1 MGVSKNDVG
10 RPSNKTIIIRR
21 ILKVVLLLIIIALA
35 FLIGYNLKDKNSNN
49 PIKSSGKKIQSDDS
63 IKTSK
68 EELQLDD
75 SIVKKLYSEIENVSF
90 YEKIDGNIEDL
101 CAFYC
106 EDMTYNDMDDNFKMS
121 LVLNQFDLEKTN
133 KIKYEEIKEKYY
145 DIFGNYDIAS
155 EFYNYNINKLGNV
168 KLNKGYYQLL
178 GEDVTV
184 DPILGTGYTLVSAQ
198 KDSSKIELFIAQWY
212 NNADELI
219 ETDEPIY
226 EYYDTNACGD
236 VKCSAVFKSS
246 DVNDSKNVIKNNK
259 LTHAYLFVGPR
270 GTGKTSIAKIFAKTI
285 NCLHP
290 EDGLSC
296 EKCDICISNN
306 SNENVDVIEM
316 DAASNNGVDEI
327 REIRNH
333 ITLLPTVSKYKIY
346 IIDEVHMLTTGAFNA
361 LLKTLEEP
369 PEHIIFILATTEP
382 HKIPLTIMSRC
393 QSFEFKPIPVATIKE
408 RLKYICAQEN
418 INIDDKSLNLIAEE
432 SNGGLRDA
440 VSMLDQLNAYADGN
454 IKYEDVLILNGRI
467 NDDEIEKF
475 MTEMVNDDLNS
486 VFTKIESWQEEG
498 KNFIYICEDF
508 IRFLRNELIK
518 FKLENNSNIVNLIG
532 ENKTIEVIM
541 ILNKISND
549 MKISKDKKVLF
560 DVTIINITNILKSK
574 QMFEN
579 NTYTSKNINIEN
591 KTPEK
596 VEIKEEKPQTVEVPI
611 KETKDYTLYDEL
623 MSIRLNNTLGIA
635 DKKSKIEYENAVEN
649 LKNDIS
655 DLNKL
660 KIINLLDDTK
670 ITAGSKDGIILTTDS
685 DNILHDLYDNME
697 LLEESL
703 ESLLGKKVKVCILL
717 DELWNK
723 KRIIYVEK
731 IKNKEKIDIID
742 EEDILNKIK
751 SLNTG
756 EKSEF
761 DDLLEIGG
769 E

>member
-1 MGVSKNDVG
+1 MKYQALYRKYRPKTFDDVYG
-10 RPSNKTIIIRR
+10 QQI
-21 ILKVVLLLIIIALA
+21 VV
-35 FLIGYNLKDKNSNN
+35 
-49 PIKSSGKKIQSDDS
+49 Q
-63 IKTSK
+63 
-68 EELQLDD
+68 
-75 SIVKKLYSEIENVSF
+75 
-90 YEKIDGNIEDL
+90 
-101 CAFYC
+101 
-106 EDMTYNDMDDNFKMS
+106 
-121 LVLNQFDLEKTN
+121 
-133 KIKYEEIKEKYY
+133 
-145 DIFGNYDIAS
+145 
-155 EFYNYNINKLGNV
+155 
-168 KLNKGYYQLL
+168 
-178 GEDVTV
+178 
-184 DPILGTGYTLVSAQ
+184 TL
-198 KDSSKIELFIAQWY
+198 
-212 NNADELI
+212 
-219 ETDEPIY
+219 
-226 EYYDTNACGD
+226 
-236 VKCSAVFKSS
+236 
-246 DVNDSKNVIKNNK
+246 KNVIKNNK

-306 SNENVDVIEM
+306 SNENVDIIEM

-393 QSFEFKPIPVATIKE
+393 QSFEFKPIPVAIIKE

-454 IKYEDVLILNGRI
+454 IKYEDVLLLNGRI

-560 DVTIINITNILKSK
+560 DVTIINITNILKNK

-579 NTYTSKNINIEN
+579 NTYTSKNIKIEN

-596 VEIKEEKPQTVEVPI
+596 VEIKEEKPQTMEVPI
-611 KETKDYTLYDEL
+611 KETKNYTLYDEL
-623 MSIRLNNTLGIA
+623 MNIRLNNTLGIA
-635 DKKSKIEYENAVEN
+635 DKKSKIEYENTVEN

-751 SLNTG
+751 LLNTG

>member
-1 MGVSKNDVG
+1 MKYQALYRKYRPKTFDDVYG
-10 RPSNKTIIIRR
+10 QQI
-21 ILKVVLLLIIIALA
+21 VV
-35 FLIGYNLKDKNSNN
+35 
-49 PIKSSGKKIQSDDS
+49 Q
-63 IKTSK
+63 
-68 EELQLDD
+68 
-75 SIVKKLYSEIENVSF
+75 
-90 YEKIDGNIEDL
+90 
-101 CAFYC
+101 
-106 EDMTYNDMDDNFKMS
+106 
-121 LVLNQFDLEKTN
+121 
-133 KIKYEEIKEKYY
+133 
-145 DIFGNYDIAS
+145 
-155 EFYNYNINKLGNV
+155 
-168 KLNKGYYQLL
+168 
-178 GEDVTV
+178 
-184 DPILGTGYTLVSAQ
+184 TL
-198 KDSSKIELFIAQWY
+198 
-212 NNADELI
+212 
-219 ETDEPIY
+219 
-226 EYYDTNACGD
+226 
-236 VKCSAVFKSS
+236 
-246 DVNDSKNVIKNNK
+246 KNVIKNNK

-306 SNENVDVIEM
+306 SNENVDIIEM

-454 IKYEDVLILNGRI
+454 IKYEDVLLLNGRI
-467 NDDEIEKF
+467 NDNEIEKF
-475 MTEMVNDDLNS
+475 MTEMVNNDLNS

-579 NTYTSKNINIEN
+579 NTYTSKNIKIEN

-596 VEIKEEKPQTVEVPI
+596 VEIKEEKSQTVEVPI
-611 KETKDYTLYDEL
+611 KETKNYTLYDEL
-623 MSIRLNNTLGIA
+623 MNIRLNNTLGIA

>member
-1 MGVSKNDVG
+1 MKYQALYRKYRPKTFDDVYG
-10 RPSNKTIIIRR
+10 QQI
-21 ILKVVLLLIIIALA
+21 VV
-35 FLIGYNLKDKNSNN
+35 
-49 PIKSSGKKIQSDDS
+49 Q
-63 IKTSK
+63 
-68 EELQLDD
+68 
-75 SIVKKLYSEIENVSF
+75 
-90 YEKIDGNIEDL
+90 
-101 CAFYC
+101 
-106 EDMTYNDMDDNFKMS
+106 
-121 LVLNQFDLEKTN
+121 
-133 KIKYEEIKEKYY
+133 
-145 DIFGNYDIAS
+145 
-155 EFYNYNINKLGNV
+155 
-168 KLNKGYYQLL
+168 
-178 GEDVTV
+178 
-184 DPILGTGYTLVSAQ
+184 TL
-198 KDSSKIELFIAQWY
+198 
-212 NNADELI
+212 
-219 ETDEPIY
+219 
-226 EYYDTNACGD
+226 
-236 VKCSAVFKSS
+236 
-246 DVNDSKNVIKNNK
+246 KNVIKNNK

-306 SNENVDVIEM
+306 SNENVDIIEM

-408 RLKYICAQEN
+408 RLKYICSQEN

-454 IKYEDVLILNGRI
+454 IKYEDVLLLNGRI

-579 NTYTSKNINIEN
+579 ITHESKNIKIEN

-596 VEIKEEKPQTVEVPI
+596 IEIKEEKPQTVEVPI

>member
-1 MGVSKNDVG
+1 MKYQALYRKYRPKTFDDVYG
-10 RPSNKTIIIRR
+10 QQI
-21 ILKVVLLLIIIALA
+21 VV
-35 FLIGYNLKDKNSNN
+35 
-49 PIKSSGKKIQSDDS
+49 Q
-63 IKTSK
+63 
-68 EELQLDD
+68 
-75 SIVKKLYSEIENVSF
+75 
-90 YEKIDGNIEDL
+90 
-101 CAFYC
+101 
-106 EDMTYNDMDDNFKMS
+106 
-121 LVLNQFDLEKTN
+121 
-133 KIKYEEIKEKYY
+133 
-145 DIFGNYDIAS
+145 
-155 EFYNYNINKLGNV
+155 
-168 KLNKGYYQLL
+168 
-178 GEDVTV
+178 
-184 DPILGTGYTLVSAQ
+184 TL
-198 KDSSKIELFIAQWY
+198 
-212 NNADELI
+212 
-219 ETDEPIY
+219 
-226 EYYDTNACGD
+226 
-236 VKCSAVFKSS
+236 
-246 DVNDSKNVIKNNK
+246 KNVIKNNK

-296 EKCDICISNN
+296 EKCDICVSNN
-306 SNENVDVIEM
+306 LNENVDIIEM

-454 IKYEDVLILNGRI
+454 IKYEDVLLLNGRI
-467 NDDEIEKF
+467 NDNEIEKF

-560 DVTIINITNILKSK
+560 DVTIINITNILKNK
-574 QMFEN
+574 QTFEN
-579 NTYTSKNINIEN
+579 DTYTSKNIKIEN
-591 KTPEK
+591 KTPEN
-596 VEIKEEKPQTVEVPI
+596 VEIKEEKPQTMEVPI

>member
-1 MGVSKNDVG
+1 MKYQALYRKYRPKTFDDVYG
-10 RPSNKTIIIRR
+10 QQI
-21 ILKVVLLLIIIALA
+21 VV
-35 FLIGYNLKDKNSNN
+35 
-49 PIKSSGKKIQSDDS
+49 Q
-63 IKTSK
+63 
-68 EELQLDD
+68 
-75 SIVKKLYSEIENVSF
+75 
-90 YEKIDGNIEDL
+90 
-101 CAFYC
+101 
-106 EDMTYNDMDDNFKMS
+106 
-121 LVLNQFDLEKTN
+121 
-133 KIKYEEIKEKYY
+133 
-145 DIFGNYDIAS
+145 
-155 EFYNYNINKLGNV
+155 
-168 KLNKGYYQLL
+168 
-178 GEDVTV
+178 
-184 DPILGTGYTLVSAQ
+184 TL
-198 KDSSKIELFIAQWY
+198 
-212 NNADELI
+212 
-219 ETDEPIY
+219 
-226 EYYDTNACGD
+226 
-236 VKCSAVFKSS
+236 
-246 DVNDSKNVIKNNK
+246 KNVIKNNK

-296 EKCDICISNN
+296 EKCDICVSNN
-306 SNENVDVIEM
+306 LNENVDIIEM

-454 IKYEDVLILNGRI
+454 IKYEDVLLLNGRI
-467 NDDEIEKF
+467 NDNEIEKF

-532 ENKTIEVIM
+532 ENKIIEVIM

-560 DVTIINITNILKSK
+560 DVTIINITNILKNK

-579 NTYTSKNINIEN
+579 DTYTSKDIKIEN

-596 VEIKEEKPQTVEVPI
+596 VEIKEEKPQTMEVPI
-611 KETKDYTLYDEL
+611 KETKNYTLYDEL
-623 MSIRLNNTLGIA
+623 MNIRLNNTLGIA

-703 ESLLGKKVKVCILL
+703 ESLLGKKVKLCIFL

>member
-1 MGVSKNDVG
+1 MKYQALYRKYRPKTFDDVYG
-10 RPSNKTIIIRR
+10 QQI
-21 ILKVVLLLIIIALA
+21 VV
-35 FLIGYNLKDKNSNN
+35 
-49 PIKSSGKKIQSDDS
+49 Q
-63 IKTSK
+63 
-68 EELQLDD
+68 
-75 SIVKKLYSEIENVSF
+75 
-90 YEKIDGNIEDL
+90 
-101 CAFYC
+101 
-106 EDMTYNDMDDNFKMS
+106 
-121 LVLNQFDLEKTN
+121 
-133 KIKYEEIKEKYY
+133 
-145 DIFGNYDIAS
+145 
-155 EFYNYNINKLGNV
+155 
-168 KLNKGYYQLL
+168 
-178 GEDVTV
+178 
-184 DPILGTGYTLVSAQ
+184 TL
-198 KDSSKIELFIAQWY
+198 
-212 NNADELI
+212 
-219 ETDEPIY
+219 
-226 EYYDTNACGD
+226 
-236 VKCSAVFKSS
+236 
-246 DVNDSKNVIKNNK
+246 KNVIKNNK

-306 SNENVDVIEM
+306 SNENVDIIEM

-454 IKYEDVLILNGRI
+454 IKYEDVLLLNGRI

-532 ENKTIEVIM
+532 ENKIIEVIM

-560 DVTIINITNILKSK
+560 DVTIINITNILKNK

-579 NTYTSKNINIEN
+579 NTYTSKDIKIEN

-596 VEIKEEKPQTVEVPI
+596 VEIKEEKPQTMKVPI
-611 KETKDYTLYDEL
+611 KETKNYTLYDEL
-623 MSIRLNNTLGIA
+623 MNIRLNNTLGIA
-635 DKKSKIEYENAVEN
+635 DKKSKIEYENTVEN

-751 SLNTG
+751 LLNTG

>member
-1 MGVSKNDVG
+1 MKYQALYRKYRPKTFDDVYG
-10 RPSNKTIIIRR
+10 QQI
-21 ILKVVLLLIIIALA
+21 VV
-35 FLIGYNLKDKNSNN
+35 
-49 PIKSSGKKIQSDDS
+49 Q
-63 IKTSK
+63 
-68 EELQLDD
+68 
-75 SIVKKLYSEIENVSF
+75 
-90 YEKIDGNIEDL
+90 
-101 CAFYC
+101 
-106 EDMTYNDMDDNFKMS
+106 
-121 LVLNQFDLEKTN
+121 
-133 KIKYEEIKEKYY
+133 
-145 DIFGNYDIAS
+145 
-155 EFYNYNINKLGNV
+155 
-168 KLNKGYYQLL
+168 
-178 GEDVTV
+178 
-184 DPILGTGYTLVSAQ
+184 TL
-198 KDSSKIELFIAQWY
+198 
-212 NNADELI
+212 
-219 ETDEPIY
+219 
-226 EYYDTNACGD
+226 
-236 VKCSAVFKSS
+236 
-246 DVNDSKNVIKNNK
+246 KNVIKNNK

-296 EKCDICISNN
+296 EKCDICVSNN
-306 SNENVDVIEM
+306 LNENVDIIEM

-454 IKYEDVLILNGRI
+454 IKYEDVLLLNGRI

-475 MTEMVNDDLNS
+475 MTEMVNDNLNS
-486 VFTKIESWQEEG
+486 LFTKIESWQEEG

-518 FKLENNSNIVNLIG
+518 FKLENNSNIVSLIG

-560 DVTIINITNILKSK
+560 DVTIINITNILKNK
-574 QMFEN
+574 QTFEN
-579 NTYTSKNINIEN
+579 ITHESKNIKIEN

-596 VEIKEEKPQTVEVPI
+596 IEIKEEKPQTVEVPI

-742 EEDILNKIK
+742 EEEILNKIK

>member
-1 MGVSKNDVG
+1 MKYQALYRKYRPKTFDDVYG
-10 RPSNKTIIIRR
+10 QQI
-21 ILKVVLLLIIIALA
+21 VV
-35 FLIGYNLKDKNSNN
+35 
-49 PIKSSGKKIQSDDS
+49 Q
-63 IKTSK
+63 
-68 EELQLDD
+68 
-75 SIVKKLYSEIENVSF
+75 
-90 YEKIDGNIEDL
+90 
-101 CAFYC
+101 
-106 EDMTYNDMDDNFKMS
+106 
-121 LVLNQFDLEKTN
+121 
-133 KIKYEEIKEKYY
+133 
-145 DIFGNYDIAS
+145 
-155 EFYNYNINKLGNV
+155 
-168 KLNKGYYQLL
+168 
-178 GEDVTV
+178 
-184 DPILGTGYTLVSAQ
+184 TL
-198 KDSSKIELFIAQWY
+198 
-212 NNADELI
+212 
-219 ETDEPIY
+219 
-226 EYYDTNACGD
+226 
-236 VKCSAVFKSS
+236 
-246 DVNDSKNVIKNNK
+246 KNVIKNNK

-306 SNENVDVIEM
+306 SNENVDIIEM

-454 IKYEDVLILNGRI
+454 IKYEDVLLLNGRI

-532 ENKTIEVIM
+532 ENKTIEAIM

-560 DVTIINITNILKSK
+560 DVTIINITNILKNK

-579 NTYTSKNINIEN
+579 ITHESKNIKIEN

-596 VEIKEEKPQTVEVPI
+596 IEIKEEKPQTVEVPI

-742 EEDILNKIK
+742 EKDILNKIK
-751 SLNTG
+751 SLNTR

>member
-1 MGVSKNDVG
+1 MKYQALYRKYRPKTFDDVYG
-10 RPSNKTIIIRR
+10 QQI
-21 ILKVVLLLIIIALA
+21 VV
-35 FLIGYNLKDKNSNN
+35 
-49 PIKSSGKKIQSDDS
+49 Q
-63 IKTSK
+63 
-68 EELQLDD
+68 
-75 SIVKKLYSEIENVSF
+75 
-90 YEKIDGNIEDL
+90 
-101 CAFYC
+101 
-106 EDMTYNDMDDNFKMS
+106 
-121 LVLNQFDLEKTN
+121 
-133 KIKYEEIKEKYY
+133 
-145 DIFGNYDIAS
+145 
-155 EFYNYNINKLGNV
+155 
-168 KLNKGYYQLL
+168 
-178 GEDVTV
+178 
-184 DPILGTGYTLVSAQ
+184 TL
-198 KDSSKIELFIAQWY
+198 
-212 NNADELI
+212 
-219 ETDEPIY
+219 
-226 EYYDTNACGD
+226 
-236 VKCSAVFKSS
+236 
-246 DVNDSKNVIKNNK
+246 KNVIKNNK

-306 SNENVDVIEM
+306 SNENVDIIEM

-454 IKYEDVLILNGRI
+454 IKYEDVLLLNGRI
-467 NDDEIEKF
+467 NDNEIEKF

-560 DVTIINITNILKSK
+560 DVTIINITNILKNK
-574 QMFEN
+574 QTFEN
-579 NTYTSKNINIEN
+579 NTYTSKNIKIEN

-611 KETKDYTLYDEL
+611 KETKNYTLYDEL
-623 MSIRLNNTLGIA
+623 MNIRLNNTLGIA

-697 LLEESL
+697 LLEKSL

>member
-1 MGVSKNDVG
+1 MKYQALYRKYRPKTFDDVYG
-10 RPSNKTIIIRR
+10 QQI
-21 ILKVVLLLIIIALA
+21 VV
-35 FLIGYNLKDKNSNN
+35 
-49 PIKSSGKKIQSDDS
+49 Q
-63 IKTSK
+63 
-68 EELQLDD
+68 
-75 SIVKKLYSEIENVSF
+75 
-90 YEKIDGNIEDL
+90 
-101 CAFYC
+101 
-106 EDMTYNDMDDNFKMS
+106 
-121 LVLNQFDLEKTN
+121 
-133 KIKYEEIKEKYY
+133 
-145 DIFGNYDIAS
+145 
-155 EFYNYNINKLGNV
+155 
-168 KLNKGYYQLL
+168 
-178 GEDVTV
+178 
-184 DPILGTGYTLVSAQ
+184 TL
-198 KDSSKIELFIAQWY
+198 
-212 NNADELI
+212 
-219 ETDEPIY
+219 
-226 EYYDTNACGD
+226 
-236 VKCSAVFKSS
+236 
-246 DVNDSKNVIKNNK
+246 KNVIKNNK

-306 SNENVDVIEM
+306 SNENVDIIEM

-454 IKYEDVLILNGRI
+454 IKYEDVLLLNGRI
-467 NDDEIEKF
+467 NDNEIEKF

-574 QMFEN
+574 QTFEN
-579 NTYTSKNINIEN
+579 DTYTSKNIKIEN

-596 VEIKEEKPQTVEVPI
+596 VEIKEEKPQTMEVPI

>member
-1 MGVSKNDVG
+1 MKYQALYRKYRPKTFDDVYG
-10 RPSNKTIIIRR
+10 QQI
-21 ILKVVLLLIIIALA
+21 VV
-35 FLIGYNLKDKNSNN
+35 
-49 PIKSSGKKIQSDDS
+49 Q
-63 IKTSK
+63 
-68 EELQLDD
+68 
-75 SIVKKLYSEIENVSF
+75 
-90 YEKIDGNIEDL
+90 
-101 CAFYC
+101 
-106 EDMTYNDMDDNFKMS
+106 
-121 LVLNQFDLEKTN
+121 
-133 KIKYEEIKEKYY
+133 
-145 DIFGNYDIAS
+145 
-155 EFYNYNINKLGNV
+155 
-168 KLNKGYYQLL
+168 
-178 GEDVTV
+178 
-184 DPILGTGYTLVSAQ
+184 TL
-198 KDSSKIELFIAQWY
+198 
-212 NNADELI
+212 
-219 ETDEPIY
+219 
-226 EYYDTNACGD
+226 
-236 VKCSAVFKSS
+236 
-246 DVNDSKNVIKNNK
+246 KNVIKNNK

-306 SNENVDVIEM
+306 SNENVDIIEM

-393 QSFEFKPIPVATIKE
+393 QSFEFKPIPVAIIKE
-408 RLKYICAQEN
+408 RLKYICTQEN

-454 IKYEDVLILNGRI
+454 IKYEDVLLLNGRI

-475 MTEMVNDDLNS
+475 MTEMVNDDLDS

-518 FKLENNSNIVNLIG
+518 FKLKNSSNIVNLIG

-560 DVTIINITNILKSK
+560 DVTIINITNILKNK

-591 KTPEK
+591 KTSEK
-596 VEIKEEKPQTVEVPI
+596 VEIKEEKPQTMEVPI
-611 KETKDYTLYDEL
+611 KETKNYTLYDEL
-623 MSIRLNNTLGIA
+623 MNIRLNNTLGIA

>member
-1 MGVSKNDVG
+1 MKYQALYRKYRPKTFDDVYG
-10 RPSNKTIIIRR
+10 QQI
-21 ILKVVLLLIIIALA
+21 VV
-35 FLIGYNLKDKNSNN
+35 
-49 PIKSSGKKIQSDDS
+49 Q
-63 IKTSK
+63 
-68 EELQLDD
+68 
-75 SIVKKLYSEIENVSF
+75 
-90 YEKIDGNIEDL
+90 
-101 CAFYC
+101 
-106 EDMTYNDMDDNFKMS
+106 
-121 LVLNQFDLEKTN
+121 
-133 KIKYEEIKEKYY
+133 
-145 DIFGNYDIAS
+145 
-155 EFYNYNINKLGNV
+155 
-168 KLNKGYYQLL
+168 
-178 GEDVTV
+178 
-184 DPILGTGYTLVSAQ
+184 TL
-198 KDSSKIELFIAQWY
+198 
-212 NNADELI
+212 
-219 ETDEPIY
+219 
-226 EYYDTNACGD
+226 
-236 VKCSAVFKSS
+236 
-246 DVNDSKNVIKNNK
+246 KNVIKNNK

-306 SNENVDVIEM
+306 SNENVDIIEM

-454 IKYEDVLILNGRI
+454 IKYEDVLLLNGRI

-518 FKLENNSNIVNLIG
+518 FKLENNSNIVSLIG

-560 DVTIINITNILKSK
+560 DVTIINITNILKNK

-579 NTYTSKNINIEN
+579 NIYNSKNMKIEN

-596 VEIKEEKPQTVEVPI
+596 VEIKEEKTQTVEVPI

-623 MSIRLNNTLGIA
+623 MSIRLNNTLSIA
-635 DKKSKIEYENAVEN
+635 DKRSKIEYENAVEN

-670 ITAGSKDGIILTTDS
+670 ITAGSKDGIIFTTDS

-697 LLEESL
+697 LLEESM

>member
-1 MGVSKNDVG
+1 MKYQALYRKYRPKTFDDVYG
-10 RPSNKTIIIRR
+10 QQI
-21 ILKVVLLLIIIALA
+21 VV
-35 FLIGYNLKDKNSNN
+35 
-49 PIKSSGKKIQSDDS
+49 Q
-63 IKTSK
+63 
-68 EELQLDD
+68 
-75 SIVKKLYSEIENVSF
+75 
-90 YEKIDGNIEDL
+90 
-101 CAFYC
+101 
-106 EDMTYNDMDDNFKMS
+106 
-121 LVLNQFDLEKTN
+121 
-133 KIKYEEIKEKYY
+133 
-145 DIFGNYDIAS
+145 
-155 EFYNYNINKLGNV
+155 
-168 KLNKGYYQLL
+168 
-178 GEDVTV
+178 
-184 DPILGTGYTLVSAQ
+184 TL
-198 KDSSKIELFIAQWY
+198 
-212 NNADELI
+212 
-219 ETDEPIY
+219 
-226 EYYDTNACGD
+226 
-236 VKCSAVFKSS
+236 
-246 DVNDSKNVIKNNK
+246 KNVIKNNK

-290 EDGLSC
+290 KDGLSC

-306 SNENVDVIEM
+306 SNENVDIIEM

-408 RLKYICAQEN
+408 RLKYVCVQEN

-454 IKYEDVLILNGRI
+454 IKYADVLLLNGRI

-475 MTEMVNDDLNS
+475 ITEMVNDDLNS

-518 FKLENNSNIVNLIG
+518 FKLENNSNVVNLIG

-549 MKISKDKKVLF
+549 MKISKDKKILF
-560 DVTIINITNILKSK
+560 DVTIINITNILKNK

-579 NTYTSKNINIEN
+579 NNYGPENIKLERKI
-591 KTPEK
+591 PEK
-596 VEIKEEKPQTVEVPI
+596 EEIKEEKIQTVEVPI
-611 KETKDYTLYDEL
+611 KETKDYTLYNEL
-623 MSIRLNNTLGIA
+623 MNIRLNNILGIA
-635 DKKSKIEYENAVEN
+635 DKKSKLEYENAVEN

-670 ITAGSKDGIILTTDS
+670 ITAGSINGIIFTTDS
-685 DNILHDLYDNME
+685 VNILHDLYENIE

-703 ESLLGKKVKVCILL
+703 ENILNKKVRVCILL

-751 SLNTG
+751 ILNSG

>member
-1 MGVSKNDVG
+1 MKYQALYRKYRPKTFDDVYG
-10 RPSNKTIIIRR
+10 QQI
-21 ILKVVLLLIIIALA
+21 VV
-35 FLIGYNLKDKNSNN
+35 
-49 PIKSSGKKIQSDDS
+49 Q
-63 IKTSK
+63 
-68 EELQLDD
+68 
-75 SIVKKLYSEIENVSF
+75 
-90 YEKIDGNIEDL
+90 
-101 CAFYC
+101 
-106 EDMTYNDMDDNFKMS
+106 
-121 LVLNQFDLEKTN
+121 
-133 KIKYEEIKEKYY
+133 
-145 DIFGNYDIAS
+145 
-155 EFYNYNINKLGNV
+155 
-168 KLNKGYYQLL
+168 
-178 GEDVTV
+178 
-184 DPILGTGYTLVSAQ
+184 TL
-198 KDSSKIELFIAQWY
+198 
-212 NNADELI
+212 
-219 ETDEPIY
+219 
-226 EYYDTNACGD
+226 
-236 VKCSAVFKSS
+236 
-246 DVNDSKNVIKNNK
+246 KNVIKNNK

-296 EKCDICISNN
+296 EKCDICVSNN
-306 SNENVDVIEM
+306 SNENVDIIEM

-454 IKYEDVLILNGRI
+454 IKYEDVLLLNGRI
-467 NDDEIEKF
+467 NDNEIEKF

-560 DVTIINITNILKSK
+560 DVTIINITNILKNK
-574 QMFEN
+574 QTFEN
-579 NTYTSKNINIEN
+579 NTYTSKNIKIEN

-611 KETKDYTLYDEL
+611 KETKNYILYDEL
-623 MSIRLNNTLGIA
+623 MNIRLNNTLGIA

>member
-1 MGVSKNDVG
+1 MKYQALYRKYRPKTFDDVYG
-10 RPSNKTIIIRR
+10 QQI
-21 ILKVVLLLIIIALA
+21 VV
-35 FLIGYNLKDKNSNN
+35 
-49 PIKSSGKKIQSDDS
+49 Q
-63 IKTSK
+63 
-68 EELQLDD
+68 
-75 SIVKKLYSEIENVSF
+75 
-90 YEKIDGNIEDL
+90 
-101 CAFYC
+101 
-106 EDMTYNDMDDNFKMS
+106 
-121 LVLNQFDLEKTN
+121 
-133 KIKYEEIKEKYY
+133 
-145 DIFGNYDIAS
+145 
-155 EFYNYNINKLGNV
+155 
-168 KLNKGYYQLL
+168 
-178 GEDVTV
+178 
-184 DPILGTGYTLVSAQ
+184 TL
-198 KDSSKIELFIAQWY
+198 
-212 NNADELI
+212 
-219 ETDEPIY
+219 
-226 EYYDTNACGD
+226 
-236 VKCSAVFKSS
+236 
-246 DVNDSKNVIKNNK
+246 KNVIKNNK

-306 SNENVDVIEM
+306 SNENVDIIEM

-454 IKYEDVLILNGRI
+454 IKYEDVLLLNGRI

-579 NTYTSKNINIEN
+579 DTYTSKDIKIEN

-623 MSIRLNNTLGIA
+623 MSIRLNNTLSIA

>member
-1 MGVSKNDVG
+1 MKYQALYRKYRPKTFDDVYG
-10 RPSNKTIIIRR
+10 QQI
-21 ILKVVLLLIIIALA
+21 VV
-35 FLIGYNLKDKNSNN
+35 
-49 PIKSSGKKIQSDDS
+49 Q
-63 IKTSK
+63 
-68 EELQLDD
+68 
-75 SIVKKLYSEIENVSF
+75 
-90 YEKIDGNIEDL
+90 
-101 CAFYC
+101 
-106 EDMTYNDMDDNFKMS
+106 
-121 LVLNQFDLEKTN
+121 
-133 KIKYEEIKEKYY
+133 
-145 DIFGNYDIAS
+145 
-155 EFYNYNINKLGNV
+155 
-168 KLNKGYYQLL
+168 
-178 GEDVTV
+178 
-184 DPILGTGYTLVSAQ
+184 TL
-198 KDSSKIELFIAQWY
+198 
-212 NNADELI
+212 
-219 ETDEPIY
+219 
-226 EYYDTNACGD
+226 
-236 VKCSAVFKSS
+236 
-246 DVNDSKNVIKNNK
+246 KNVIKNNK

-296 EKCDICISNN
+296 EKCDICVSNN
-306 SNENVDVIEM
+306 SNENVDIIEM

-454 IKYEDVLILNGRI
+454 IKYEDVLLLNGRI
-467 NDDEIEKF
+467 NDNEIEKF

-560 DVTIINITNILKSK
+560 DVTIINITNILKNK

-579 NTYTSKNINIEN
+579 NTYTSKNIKIEN

-596 VEIKEEKPQTVEVPI
+596 VEIKEEKPQTVEIPI
-611 KETKDYTLYDEL
+611 KETKNYTLYDEL
-623 MSIRLNNTLGIA
+623 MNIRLNNTLGIA

>member
-1 MGVSKNDVG
+1 MKYQALYRKYRPKTFDDVYG
-10 RPSNKTIIIRR
+10 QQI
-21 ILKVVLLLIIIALA
+21 VV
-35 FLIGYNLKDKNSNN
+35 
-49 PIKSSGKKIQSDDS
+49 Q
-63 IKTSK
+63 
-68 EELQLDD
+68 
-75 SIVKKLYSEIENVSF
+75 
-90 YEKIDGNIEDL
+90 
-101 CAFYC
+101 
-106 EDMTYNDMDDNFKMS
+106 
-121 LVLNQFDLEKTN
+121 
-133 KIKYEEIKEKYY
+133 
-145 DIFGNYDIAS
+145 
-155 EFYNYNINKLGNV
+155 
-168 KLNKGYYQLL
+168 
-178 GEDVTV
+178 
-184 DPILGTGYTLVSAQ
+184 TL
-198 KDSSKIELFIAQWY
+198 
-212 NNADELI
+212 
-219 ETDEPIY
+219 
-226 EYYDTNACGD
+226 
-236 VKCSAVFKSS
+236 
-246 DVNDSKNVIKNNK
+246 KNVIKNNK

-296 EKCDICISNN
+296 EKCDICVSNN
-306 SNENVDVIEM
+306 SNENVDIIEM

-454 IKYEDVLILNGRI
+454 IKYEDVLLLNGRI
-467 NDDEIEKF
+467 NDNEIEKF
-475 MTEMVNDDLNS
+475 MAEMVNDDLNS

-560 DVTIINITNILKSK
+560 DVTIINITNILKNK

-579 NTYTSKNINIEN
+579 DTYTSKNIKIEN

-596 VEIKEEKPQTVEVPI
+596 VEIKEEKTQTVEVPI
-611 KETKDYTLYDEL
+611 KETKNYTLYDEL
-623 MSIRLNNTLGIA
+623 MNIRLNNTLGIA

>member
-1 MGVSKNDVG
+1 MKYQALYRKYRPKTFDDVYG
-10 RPSNKTIIIRR
+10 QQI
-21 ILKVVLLLIIIALA
+21 VV
-35 FLIGYNLKDKNSNN
+35 
-49 PIKSSGKKIQSDDS
+49 Q
-63 IKTSK
+63 
-68 EELQLDD
+68 
-75 SIVKKLYSEIENVSF
+75 
-90 YEKIDGNIEDL
+90 
-101 CAFYC
+101 
-106 EDMTYNDMDDNFKMS
+106 
-121 LVLNQFDLEKTN
+121 
-133 KIKYEEIKEKYY
+133 
-145 DIFGNYDIAS
+145 
-155 EFYNYNINKLGNV
+155 
-168 KLNKGYYQLL
+168 
-178 GEDVTV
+178 
-184 DPILGTGYTLVSAQ
+184 TL
-198 KDSSKIELFIAQWY
+198 
-212 NNADELI
+212 
-219 ETDEPIY
+219 
-226 EYYDTNACGD
+226 
-236 VKCSAVFKSS
+236 
-246 DVNDSKNVIKNNK
+246 KNVIKNNK

-296 EKCDICISNN
+296 EKCDICVSNN
-306 SNENVDVIEM
+306 SNENVDIIEM

-393 QSFEFKPIPVATIKE
+393 QSFEFKPIPVAIIKE

-454 IKYEDVLILNGRI
+454 IKYEDVLLLNGRI

-532 ENKTIEVIM
+532 ENKIIEVIM

-560 DVTIINITNILKSK
+560 DVTIINITNILKNK

-579 NTYTSKNINIEN
+579 DTYTSKDIKIEN

-596 VEIKEEKPQTVEVPI
+596 VEIKEEKPQTMEVPI
-611 KETKDYTLYDEL
+611 KETKNYTLYDEL
-623 MSIRLNNTLGIA
+623 MNIRLNNTLGIA

>member
-1 MGVSKNDVG
+1 MKYQALYRKYRPKTFDDVYG
-10 RPSNKTIIIRR
+10 QQI
-21 ILKVVLLLIIIALA
+21 VV
-35 FLIGYNLKDKNSNN
+35 
-49 PIKSSGKKIQSDDS
+49 Q
-63 IKTSK
+63 
-68 EELQLDD
+68 
-75 SIVKKLYSEIENVSF
+75 
-90 YEKIDGNIEDL
+90 
-101 CAFYC
+101 
-106 EDMTYNDMDDNFKMS
+106 
-121 LVLNQFDLEKTN
+121 
-133 KIKYEEIKEKYY
+133 
-145 DIFGNYDIAS
+145 
-155 EFYNYNINKLGNV
+155 
-168 KLNKGYYQLL
+168 
-178 GEDVTV
+178 
-184 DPILGTGYTLVSAQ
+184 TL
-198 KDSSKIELFIAQWY
+198 
-212 NNADELI
+212 
-219 ETDEPIY
+219 
-226 EYYDTNACGD
+226 
-236 VKCSAVFKSS
+236 
-246 DVNDSKNVIKNNK
+246 KNVIKNNK

-306 SNENVDVIEM
+306 SNENVDIIEM

-333 ITLLPTVSKYKIY
+333 ITLLPTLSKYKIY

-454 IKYEDVLILNGRI
+454 IKYEDVLLLNGRI

-560 DVTIINITNILKSK
+560 DVTIINITNILKNK

-579 NTYTSKNINIEN
+579 NTYTSKNIKIEN

-596 VEIKEEKPQTVEVPI
+596 VEIKEEKPQTMEVPI
-611 KETKDYTLYDEL
+611 KETKNYTLYDEL
-623 MSIRLNNTLGIA
+623 MNIRLNNTLSIA

>member
-1 MGVSKNDVG
+1 MKYQALYRKYRPKTFDDVYG
-10 RPSNKTIIIRR
+10 QQI
-21 ILKVVLLLIIIALA
+21 VV
-35 FLIGYNLKDKNSNN
+35 
-49 PIKSSGKKIQSDDS
+49 Q
-63 IKTSK
+63 
-68 EELQLDD
+68 
-75 SIVKKLYSEIENVSF
+75 
-90 YEKIDGNIEDL
+90 
-101 CAFYC
+101 
-106 EDMTYNDMDDNFKMS
+106 
-121 LVLNQFDLEKTN
+121 
-133 KIKYEEIKEKYY
+133 
-145 DIFGNYDIAS
+145 
-155 EFYNYNINKLGNV
+155 
-168 KLNKGYYQLL
+168 
-178 GEDVTV
+178 
-184 DPILGTGYTLVSAQ
+184 TL
-198 KDSSKIELFIAQWY
+198 
-212 NNADELI
+212 
-219 ETDEPIY
+219 
-226 EYYDTNACGD
+226 
-236 VKCSAVFKSS
+236 
-246 DVNDSKNVIKNNK
+246 KNVIKNNK

-306 SNENVDVIEM
+306 SNENVDIIEM

-393 QSFEFKPIPVATIKE
+393 QSFEFKPIPVAIIKE

-454 IKYEDVLILNGRI
+454 IKYEDVLLLNGRI

-560 DVTIINITNILKSK
+560 DVSIINITNILKNK

-579 NTYTSKNINIEN
+579 DTYTSKNIKIEN

-596 VEIKEEKPQTVEVPI
+596 VEIKEEKPQTIEVPI
-611 KETKDYTLYDEL
+611 KETKNYTLYDEL
-623 MSIRLNNTLGIA
+623 MNIRLNNTLGIA

>member
-1 MGVSKNDVG
+1 MKYQALYRKYRPKTFDDVYG
-10 RPSNKTIIIRR
+10 QQI
-21 ILKVVLLLIIIALA
+21 VV
-35 FLIGYNLKDKNSNN
+35 
-49 PIKSSGKKIQSDDS
+49 Q
-63 IKTSK
+63 
-68 EELQLDD
+68 
-75 SIVKKLYSEIENVSF
+75 
-90 YEKIDGNIEDL
+90 
-101 CAFYC
+101 
-106 EDMTYNDMDDNFKMS
+106 
-121 LVLNQFDLEKTN
+121 
-133 KIKYEEIKEKYY
+133 
-145 DIFGNYDIAS
+145 
-155 EFYNYNINKLGNV
+155 
-168 KLNKGYYQLL
+168 
-178 GEDVTV
+178 
-184 DPILGTGYTLVSAQ
+184 TL
-198 KDSSKIELFIAQWY
+198 
-212 NNADELI
+212 
-219 ETDEPIY
+219 
-226 EYYDTNACGD
+226 
-236 VKCSAVFKSS
+236 
-246 DVNDSKNVIKNNK
+246 KNVIKNNK

-306 SNENVDVIEM
+306 SNENVDIIEM

-408 RLKYICAQEN
+408 RLKYICSQEN

-454 IKYEDVLILNGRI
+454 IKYEDVLLLNGRI

-475 MTEMVNDDLNS
+475 MTKMVNDDLNS

-518 FKLENNSNIVNLIG
+518 FKLENNSNIVSLIG

-560 DVTIINITNILKSK
+560 DVTIINITNILKNK

-579 NTYTSKNINIEN
+579 ITHESKNIKIEN

-623 MSIRLNNTLGIA
+623 MNIRLNNTLGIA

-670 ITAGSKDGIILTTDS
+670 ITAGSKDGIIFTTDS

-697 LLEESL
+697 LLEESM

>member
-1 MGVSKNDVG
+1 MKYQALYRKYRPKTFDDVYG
-10 RPSNKTIIIRR
+10 QQI
-21 ILKVVLLLIIIALA
+21 VV
-35 FLIGYNLKDKNSNN
+35 
-49 PIKSSGKKIQSDDS
+49 Q
-63 IKTSK
+63 
-68 EELQLDD
+68 
-75 SIVKKLYSEIENVSF
+75 
-90 YEKIDGNIEDL
+90 
-101 CAFYC
+101 
-106 EDMTYNDMDDNFKMS
+106 
-121 LVLNQFDLEKTN
+121 
-133 KIKYEEIKEKYY
+133 
-145 DIFGNYDIAS
+145 
-155 EFYNYNINKLGNV
+155 
-168 KLNKGYYQLL
+168 
-178 GEDVTV
+178 
-184 DPILGTGYTLVSAQ
+184 TL
-198 KDSSKIELFIAQWY
+198 
-212 NNADELI
+212 
-219 ETDEPIY
+219 
-226 EYYDTNACGD
+226 
-236 VKCSAVFKSS
+236 
-246 DVNDSKNVIKNNK
+246 KNVIKNNK

-306 SNENVDVIEM
+306 SNENVDIIEM

-454 IKYEDVLILNGRI
+454 IKYEDVLLLNGRI

-579 NTYTSKNINIEN
+579 NAYDSKNMKIEN
-591 KTPEK
+591 KTSEK

-670 ITAGSKDGIILTTDS
+670 ITAGSKDGIIFTTDS

-697 LLEESL
+697 LLEGSL

>member
-1 MGVSKNDVG
+1 MKYQALYRKYRPKTFDDVYG
-10 RPSNKTIIIRR
+10 QQI
-21 ILKVVLLLIIIALA
+21 VV
-35 FLIGYNLKDKNSNN
+35 
-49 PIKSSGKKIQSDDS
+49 Q
-63 IKTSK
+63 
-68 EELQLDD
+68 
-75 SIVKKLYSEIENVSF
+75 
-90 YEKIDGNIEDL
+90 
-101 CAFYC
+101 
-106 EDMTYNDMDDNFKMS
+106 
-121 LVLNQFDLEKTN
+121 
-133 KIKYEEIKEKYY
+133 
-145 DIFGNYDIAS
+145 
-155 EFYNYNINKLGNV
+155 
-168 KLNKGYYQLL
+168 
-178 GEDVTV
+178 
-184 DPILGTGYTLVSAQ
+184 TL
-198 KDSSKIELFIAQWY
+198 
-212 NNADELI
+212 
-219 ETDEPIY
+219 
-226 EYYDTNACGD
+226 
-236 VKCSAVFKSS
+236 
-246 DVNDSKNVIKNNK
+246 KNVIKNNK

-306 SNENVDVIEM
+306 SNENVDIIEM

-454 IKYEDVLILNGRI
+454 IKYEDVLLLNGRI

-579 NTYTSKNINIEN
+579 NTYTSKNIKIEN

-596 VEIKEEKPQTVEVPI
+596 VEIKEEKPQTMEVPI

>member
-1 MGVSKNDVG
+1 MKYQALYRKYRPKTFDDVYG
-10 RPSNKTIIIRR
+10 QQI
-21 ILKVVLLLIIIALA
+21 VV
-35 FLIGYNLKDKNSNN
+35 
-49 PIKSSGKKIQSDDS
+49 Q
-63 IKTSK
+63 
-68 EELQLDD
+68 
-75 SIVKKLYSEIENVSF
+75 
-90 YEKIDGNIEDL
+90 
-101 CAFYC
+101 
-106 EDMTYNDMDDNFKMS
+106 
-121 LVLNQFDLEKTN
+121 
-133 KIKYEEIKEKYY
+133 
-145 DIFGNYDIAS
+145 
-155 EFYNYNINKLGNV
+155 
-168 KLNKGYYQLL
+168 
-178 GEDVTV
+178 
-184 DPILGTGYTLVSAQ
+184 TL
-198 KDSSKIELFIAQWY
+198 
-212 NNADELI
+212 
-219 ETDEPIY
+219 
-226 EYYDTNACGD
+226 
-236 VKCSAVFKSS
+236 
-246 DVNDSKNVIKNNK
+246 KNVIKNNK

-306 SNENVDVIEM
+306 SNENVDIIEM

-393 QSFEFKPIPVATIKE
+393 QSFEFKPIPIATIKE

-454 IKYEDVLILNGRI
+454 IKYEDVLLLNGRI

-532 ENKTIEVIM
+532 ENKIIEVIM

-560 DVTIINITNILKSK
+560 DVTIINITNILKNK

-579 NTYTSKNINIEN
+579 NTYTSKDIKIEN

-596 VEIKEEKPQTVEVPI
+596 VEIKEEKPQTMKVPI
-611 KETKDYTLYDEL
+611 KETKNYTLYDEL
-623 MSIRLNNTLGIA
+623 MNIRLNNTLGIA
-635 DKKSKIEYENAVEN
+635 DKKSKIEYENTVEN

-703 ESLLGKKVKVCILL
+703 ESLLGKNVKVCILL

-751 SLNTG
+751 LLNTG

>member
-1 MGVSKNDVG
+1 MKYQALYRKYRPKTFDDVYG
-10 RPSNKTIIIRR
+10 QQI
-21 ILKVVLLLIIIALA
+21 VV
-35 FLIGYNLKDKNSNN
+35 
-49 PIKSSGKKIQSDDS
+49 Q
-63 IKTSK
+63 
-68 EELQLDD
+68 
-75 SIVKKLYSEIENVSF
+75 
-90 YEKIDGNIEDL
+90 
-101 CAFYC
+101 
-106 EDMTYNDMDDNFKMS
+106 
-121 LVLNQFDLEKTN
+121 
-133 KIKYEEIKEKYY
+133 
-145 DIFGNYDIAS
+145 
-155 EFYNYNINKLGNV
+155 
-168 KLNKGYYQLL
+168 
-178 GEDVTV
+178 
-184 DPILGTGYTLVSAQ
+184 TL
-198 KDSSKIELFIAQWY
+198 
-212 NNADELI
+212 
-219 ETDEPIY
+219 
-226 EYYDTNACGD
+226 
-236 VKCSAVFKSS
+236 
-246 DVNDSKNVIKNNK
+246 KNVIKNNK

-306 SNENVDVIEM
+306 SNENVDIIEM

-454 IKYEDVLILNGRI
+454 IKYEDVLLLNGRI

-560 DVTIINITNILKSK
+560 DVTIINITNASKSK

-579 NTYTSKNINIEN
+579 NVYDSKNMKIEN
-591 KTPEK
+591 KTSEK

-611 KETKDYTLYDEL
+611 KEIKDYTLYDEL
-623 MSIRLNNTLGIA
+623 MSIRLNNTLSIA

-670 ITAGSKDGIILTTDS
+670 ITAGSKDGIILTTDN

-742 EEDILNKIK
+742 EKDILNKIK

>member
-1 MGVSKNDVG
+1 MKYQALYRKYRPKTFDDVYG
-10 RPSNKTIIIRR
+10 QQI
-21 ILKVVLLLIIIALA
+21 VV
-35 FLIGYNLKDKNSNN
+35 
-49 PIKSSGKKIQSDDS
+49 Q
-63 IKTSK
+63 
-68 EELQLDD
+68 
-75 SIVKKLYSEIENVSF
+75 
-90 YEKIDGNIEDL
+90 
-101 CAFYC
+101 
-106 EDMTYNDMDDNFKMS
+106 
-121 LVLNQFDLEKTN
+121 
-133 KIKYEEIKEKYY
+133 
-145 DIFGNYDIAS
+145 
-155 EFYNYNINKLGNV
+155 
-168 KLNKGYYQLL
+168 
-178 GEDVTV
+178 
-184 DPILGTGYTLVSAQ
+184 TL
-198 KDSSKIELFIAQWY
+198 
-212 NNADELI
+212 
-219 ETDEPIY
+219 
-226 EYYDTNACGD
+226 
-236 VKCSAVFKSS
+236 
-246 DVNDSKNVIKNNK
+246 KNVIKNNK

-290 EDGLSC
+290 KDGLSC

-306 SNENVDVIEM
+306 SNENVDIIEM

-454 IKYEDVLILNGRI
+454 IKYEDVLLLNGRI

-579 NTYTSKNINIEN
+579 DAYDSKNMKIEN
-591 KTPEK
+591 KTSEK

-623 MSIRLNNTLGIA
+623 MSIRLNNTLSIA

-697 LLEESL
+697 LLEGSL

>member
-1 MGVSKNDVG
+1 MKYQALYRKYRPKTFDDVYG
-10 RPSNKTIIIRR
+10 QQI
-21 ILKVVLLLIIIALA
+21 VV
-35 FLIGYNLKDKNSNN
+35 
-49 PIKSSGKKIQSDDS
+49 Q
-63 IKTSK
+63 
-68 EELQLDD
+68 
-75 SIVKKLYSEIENVSF
+75 
-90 YEKIDGNIEDL
+90 
-101 CAFYC
+101 
-106 EDMTYNDMDDNFKMS
+106 
-121 LVLNQFDLEKTN
+121 
-133 KIKYEEIKEKYY
+133 
-145 DIFGNYDIAS
+145 
-155 EFYNYNINKLGNV
+155 
-168 KLNKGYYQLL
+168 
-178 GEDVTV
+178 
-184 DPILGTGYTLVSAQ
+184 TL
-198 KDSSKIELFIAQWY
+198 
-212 NNADELI
+212 
-219 ETDEPIY
+219 
-226 EYYDTNACGD
+226 
-236 VKCSAVFKSS
+236 
-246 DVNDSKNVIKNNK
+246 KNVIKNNK

-296 EKCDICISNN
+296 EKCDICVSNN
-306 SNENVDVIEM
+306 SNENVDIIEM

-393 QSFEFKPIPVATIKE
+393 QSFEFKPIPVAIIKE

-454 IKYEDVLILNGRI
+454 IKYEDVLLLNGRI
-467 NDDEIEKF
+467 NDNEIEKF

-560 DVTIINITNILKSK
+560 DVTIINITNILKNK

-579 NTYTSKNINIEN
+579 NTYTSKNIKIEN

-611 KETKDYTLYDEL
+611 KETKNYTLYDEL
-623 MSIRLNNTLGIA
+623 MNIRLNNTLGIA

-742 EEDILNKIK
+742 EKDILNKIK
-751 SLNTG
+751 LLNTG

>member
-1 MGVSKNDVG
+1 MKYQALYRKYRPKTFDDVYG
-10 RPSNKTIIIRR
+10 QQI
-21 ILKVVLLLIIIALA
+21 VV
-35 FLIGYNLKDKNSNN
+35 
-49 PIKSSGKKIQSDDS
+49 Q
-63 IKTSK
+63 
-68 EELQLDD
+68 
-75 SIVKKLYSEIENVSF
+75 
-90 YEKIDGNIEDL
+90 
-101 CAFYC
+101 
-106 EDMTYNDMDDNFKMS
+106 
-121 LVLNQFDLEKTN
+121 
-133 KIKYEEIKEKYY
+133 
-145 DIFGNYDIAS
+145 
-155 EFYNYNINKLGNV
+155 
-168 KLNKGYYQLL
+168 
-178 GEDVTV
+178 
-184 DPILGTGYTLVSAQ
+184 TL
-198 KDSSKIELFIAQWY
+198 
-212 NNADELI
+212 
-219 ETDEPIY
+219 
-226 EYYDTNACGD
+226 
-236 VKCSAVFKSS
+236 
-246 DVNDSKNVIKNNK
+246 KNVIKNNK

-296 EKCDICISNN
+296 EKCDICVSNN
-306 SNENVDVIEM
+306 LNENVDIIEM

-393 QSFEFKPIPVATIKE
+393 QSFEFKPIPVTIIKE
-408 RLKYICAQEN
+408 RLKYICTQEN

-454 IKYEDVLILNGRI
+454 IKYEDVLLLNGRI

-560 DVTIINITNILKSK
+560 DVTIINITNILKNK

-579 NTYTSKNINIEN
+579 NTYTSKNIKIEN

-596 VEIKEEKPQTVEVPI
+596 VEIKEEKPQTMEVPI
-611 KETKDYTLYDEL
+611 KEKKNYKLYDEL
-623 MSIRLNNTLGIA
+623 MNIRLNNTLGIA

-731 IKNKEKIDIID
+731 IKNKEKIDIIN

>member
-1 MGVSKNDVG
+1 MKYQALYRKYRPKTFDDVYG
-10 RPSNKTIIIRR
+10 QQI
-21 ILKVVLLLIIIALA
+21 VV
-35 FLIGYNLKDKNSNN
+35 
-49 PIKSSGKKIQSDDS
+49 Q
-63 IKTSK
+63 
-68 EELQLDD
+68 
-75 SIVKKLYSEIENVSF
+75 
-90 YEKIDGNIEDL
+90 
-101 CAFYC
+101 
-106 EDMTYNDMDDNFKMS
+106 
-121 LVLNQFDLEKTN
+121 
-133 KIKYEEIKEKYY
+133 
-145 DIFGNYDIAS
+145 
-155 EFYNYNINKLGNV
+155 
-168 KLNKGYYQLL
+168 
-178 GEDVTV
+178 
-184 DPILGTGYTLVSAQ
+184 TL
-198 KDSSKIELFIAQWY
+198 
-212 NNADELI
+212 
-219 ETDEPIY
+219 
-226 EYYDTNACGD
+226 
-236 VKCSAVFKSS
+236 
-246 DVNDSKNVIKNNK
+246 KNVIKNNK

-306 SNENVDVIEM
+306 SNENVDIIEM

-454 IKYEDVLILNGRI
+454 IKYEDVLLLNGRI

-532 ENKTIEVIM
+532 ENNTIEVIM

-560 DVTIINITNILKSK
+560 DVTIINITNILKNK
-574 QMFEN
+574 QMFTN
-579 NTYTSKNINIEN
+579 NIYESKNIKIEN

-596 VEIKEEKPQTVEVPI
+596 VETQEEKPQTVEVPI
-611 KETKDYTLYDEL
+611 KEKKDYTLYDEL

-742 EEDILNKIK
+742 EKDILNKIK

>member
-1 MGVSKNDVG
+1 MKYQALYRKYRPKTFDDVYG
-10 RPSNKTIIIRR
+10 QQI
-21 ILKVVLLLIIIALA
+21 VV
-35 FLIGYNLKDKNSNN
+35 
-49 PIKSSGKKIQSDDS
+49 Q
-63 IKTSK
+63 
-68 EELQLDD
+68 
-75 SIVKKLYSEIENVSF
+75 
-90 YEKIDGNIEDL
+90 
-101 CAFYC
+101 
-106 EDMTYNDMDDNFKMS
+106 
-121 LVLNQFDLEKTN
+121 
-133 KIKYEEIKEKYY
+133 
-145 DIFGNYDIAS
+145 
-155 EFYNYNINKLGNV
+155 
-168 KLNKGYYQLL
+168 
-178 GEDVTV
+178 
-184 DPILGTGYTLVSAQ
+184 TL
-198 KDSSKIELFIAQWY
+198 
-212 NNADELI
+212 
-219 ETDEPIY
+219 
-226 EYYDTNACGD
+226 
-236 VKCSAVFKSS
+236 
-246 DVNDSKNVIKNNK
+246 KNVIKNNK

-296 EKCDICISNN
+296 EKCDICVSNN
-306 SNENVDVIEM
+306 SNENVDIIEM

-454 IKYEDVLILNGRI
+454 IKYEDVLLLNGRI
-467 NDDEIEKF
+467 NDNEIEKF

-498 KNFIYICEDF
+498 KNFIYISEDF

-560 DVTIINITNILKSK
+560 DVTIINITNILKNK

-579 NTYTSKNINIEN
+579 NTYTSKNIKIEN

-596 VEIKEEKPQTVEVPI
+596 VEIKEEKPQTMEVPI
-611 KETKDYTLYDEL
+611 KETKNYTLYDEL
-623 MSIRLNNTLGIA
+623 MNIRLNNTLSIA
-635 DKKSKIEYENAVEN
+635 DKKSKIEYETAVEN

-742 EEDILNKIK
+742 EKDILNKIK
-751 SLNTG
+751 LLNTG

>member
-1 MGVSKNDVG
+1 MKYQALYRKYRPKTFDDVYG
-10 RPSNKTIIIRR
+10 QQI
-21 ILKVVLLLIIIALA
+21 VV
-35 FLIGYNLKDKNSNN
+35 
-49 PIKSSGKKIQSDDS
+49 Q
-63 IKTSK
+63 
-68 EELQLDD
+68 
-75 SIVKKLYSEIENVSF
+75 
-90 YEKIDGNIEDL
+90 
-101 CAFYC
+101 
-106 EDMTYNDMDDNFKMS
+106 
-121 LVLNQFDLEKTN
+121 
-133 KIKYEEIKEKYY
+133 
-145 DIFGNYDIAS
+145 
-155 EFYNYNINKLGNV
+155 
-168 KLNKGYYQLL
+168 
-178 GEDVTV
+178 
-184 DPILGTGYTLVSAQ
+184 TL
-198 KDSSKIELFIAQWY
+198 
-212 NNADELI
+212 
-219 ETDEPIY
+219 
-226 EYYDTNACGD
+226 
-236 VKCSAVFKSS
+236 
-246 DVNDSKNVIKNNK
+246 KNVIKNNK

-306 SNENVDVIEM
+306 SNENVDIIEM

-393 QSFEFKPIPVATIKE
+393 QSFEFKPIPVAIIKE

-454 IKYEDVLILNGRI
+454 IKYEDVLLLNGRI
-467 NDDEIEKF
+467 NDNEIEKF

-560 DVTIINITNILKSK
+560 DVTIINITNILKNK

-579 NTYTSKNINIEN
+579 NTYTSKNIKIEN

-596 VEIKEEKPQTVEVPI
+596 VEIKEEKPQTIEVPI
-611 KETKDYTLYDEL
+611 KETKNYTLYDEL
-623 MSIRLNNTLGIA
+623 MNIRLNNTLGIA

>member
-1 MGVSKNDVG
+1 MKYQALYRKYRPKTFDDVYG
-10 RPSNKTIIIRR
+10 QQI
-21 ILKVVLLLIIIALA
+21 VV
-35 FLIGYNLKDKNSNN
+35 
-49 PIKSSGKKIQSDDS
+49 Q
-63 IKTSK
+63 
-68 EELQLDD
+68 
-75 SIVKKLYSEIENVSF
+75 
-90 YEKIDGNIEDL
+90 
-101 CAFYC
+101 
-106 EDMTYNDMDDNFKMS
+106 
-121 LVLNQFDLEKTN
+121 
-133 KIKYEEIKEKYY
+133 
-145 DIFGNYDIAS
+145 
-155 EFYNYNINKLGNV
+155 
-168 KLNKGYYQLL
+168 
-178 GEDVTV
+178 
-184 DPILGTGYTLVSAQ
+184 TL
-198 KDSSKIELFIAQWY
+198 
-212 NNADELI
+212 
-219 ETDEPIY
+219 
-226 EYYDTNACGD
+226 
-236 VKCSAVFKSS
+236 
-246 DVNDSKNVIKNNK
+246 KNVIKNNK

-296 EKCDICISNN
+296 EKCDICVSNN
-306 SNENVDVIEM
+306 SNENVDIIEM

-454 IKYEDVLILNGRI
+454 IKYEDVLLLNGRI

-475 MTEMVNDDLNS
+475 MTEMANDDLNS

-560 DVTIINITNILKSK
+560 DVSIINITNILKNK

-579 NTYTSKNINIEN
+579 DTYTSKNIRIEN

-596 VEIKEEKPQTVEVPI
+596 VEIKEEKSQTVEVPI

-742 EEDILNKIK
+742 EKDILNKIK

>member
-1 MGVSKNDVG
+1 MKYQALYRKYRPKTFDDVYG
-10 RPSNKTIIIRR
+10 QQI
-21 ILKVVLLLIIIALA
+21 VV
-35 FLIGYNLKDKNSNN
+35 
-49 PIKSSGKKIQSDDS
+49 Q
-63 IKTSK
+63 
-68 EELQLDD
+68 
-75 SIVKKLYSEIENVSF
+75 
-90 YEKIDGNIEDL
+90 
-101 CAFYC
+101 
-106 EDMTYNDMDDNFKMS
+106 
-121 LVLNQFDLEKTN
+121 
-133 KIKYEEIKEKYY
+133 
-145 DIFGNYDIAS
+145 
-155 EFYNYNINKLGNV
+155 
-168 KLNKGYYQLL
+168 
-178 GEDVTV
+178 
-184 DPILGTGYTLVSAQ
+184 TL
-198 KDSSKIELFIAQWY
+198 
-212 NNADELI
+212 
-219 ETDEPIY
+219 
-226 EYYDTNACGD
+226 
-236 VKCSAVFKSS
+236 
-246 DVNDSKNVIKNNK
+246 KNVIKNNK

-306 SNENVDVIEM
+306 SNENVDIIEM

-393 QSFEFKPIPVATIKE
+393 QSFEFKPIPVAIIKE

-454 IKYEDVLILNGRI
+454 IKYEDVLLLNGRI
-467 NDDEIEKF
+467 NDNEIEKF

-532 ENKTIEVIM
+532 ENKIIEVIM

-560 DVTIINITNILKSK
+560 DVTIINITNILKNK
-574 QMFEN
+574 HMFEN
-579 NTYTSKNINIEN
+579 DTYTSKNIKIEN

-611 KETKDYTLYDEL
+611 KETKNYTLYDEL
-623 MSIRLNNTLGIA
+623 MNIRLNNTLGIA

>member
-1 MGVSKNDVG
+1 MKYQALYRKYRPKTFDDVYG
-10 RPSNKTIIIRR
+10 QQI
-21 ILKVVLLLIIIALA
+21 VV
-35 FLIGYNLKDKNSNN
+35 
-49 PIKSSGKKIQSDDS
+49 Q
-63 IKTSK
+63 
-68 EELQLDD
+68 
-75 SIVKKLYSEIENVSF
+75 
-90 YEKIDGNIEDL
+90 
-101 CAFYC
+101 
-106 EDMTYNDMDDNFKMS
+106 
-121 LVLNQFDLEKTN
+121 
-133 KIKYEEIKEKYY
+133 
-145 DIFGNYDIAS
+145 
-155 EFYNYNINKLGNV
+155 
-168 KLNKGYYQLL
+168 
-178 GEDVTV
+178 
-184 DPILGTGYTLVSAQ
+184 TL
-198 KDSSKIELFIAQWY
+198 
-212 NNADELI
+212 
-219 ETDEPIY
+219 
-226 EYYDTNACGD
+226 
-236 VKCSAVFKSS
+236 
-246 DVNDSKNVIKNNK
+246 KNVIKNNK

-306 SNENVDVIEM
+306 SNENVDIIEM

-454 IKYEDVLILNGRI
+454 IKYEDVLLLNGRI
-467 NDDEIEKF
+467 NDNEIEKF

-486 VFTKIESWQEEG
+486 VFIKIESWQEEG

-518 FKLENNSNIVNLIG
+518 FKLENNSNIVSLIG

-560 DVTIINITNILKSK
+560 DVTIINITNILKNK

-579 NTYTSKNINIEN
+579 IAYESKNIKIEN

-660 KIINLLDDTK
+660 KIINLIDDTK

-742 EEDILNKIK
+742 EKDILNKIK

>member
-1 MGVSKNDVG
+1 MKYQALYRKYRPKTFDDVYG
-10 RPSNKTIIIRR
+10 QQI
-21 ILKVVLLLIIIALA
+21 VV
-35 FLIGYNLKDKNSNN
+35 
-49 PIKSSGKKIQSDDS
+49 Q
-63 IKTSK
+63 
-68 EELQLDD
+68 
-75 SIVKKLYSEIENVSF
+75 
-90 YEKIDGNIEDL
+90 
-101 CAFYC
+101 
-106 EDMTYNDMDDNFKMS
+106 
-121 LVLNQFDLEKTN
+121 
-133 KIKYEEIKEKYY
+133 
-145 DIFGNYDIAS
+145 
-155 EFYNYNINKLGNV
+155 
-168 KLNKGYYQLL
+168 
-178 GEDVTV
+178 
-184 DPILGTGYTLVSAQ
+184 TL
-198 KDSSKIELFIAQWY
+198 
-212 NNADELI
+212 
-219 ETDEPIY
+219 
-226 EYYDTNACGD
+226 
-236 VKCSAVFKSS
+236 
-246 DVNDSKNVIKNNK
+246 KNVIKNNK

-296 EKCDICISNN
+296 EKCDICVSNN
-306 SNENVDVIEM
+306 LNENVDIIEM

-393 QSFEFKPIPVATIKE
+393 QSFEFKPIPVTIIKE
-408 RLKYICAQEN
+408 RLKYICTKEN

-454 IKYEDVLILNGRI
+454 IKYEDVLLLNGRI

-541 ILNKISND
+541 ILNKIAND

-560 DVTIINITNILKSK
+560 DVTIINITNILKNK

-579 NTYTSKNINIEN
+579 NTYTSKNIKIEN

-596 VEIKEEKPQTVEVPI
+596 VEIKEEKPQTMEVPI
-611 KETKDYTLYDEL
+611 KEKKNYKLYDEL
-623 MSIRLNNTLGIA
+623 MNIRLNNTLGIA

-731 IKNKEKIDIID
+731 IKNKEKIDIIN

-751 SLNTG
+751 LLNTG

>member
-1 MGVSKNDVG
+1 MKYQALYRKYRPKTFDDVYG
-10 RPSNKTIIIRR
+10 QQI
-21 ILKVVLLLIIIALA
+21 VV
-35 FLIGYNLKDKNSNN
+35 
-49 PIKSSGKKIQSDDS
+49 Q
-63 IKTSK
+63 
-68 EELQLDD
+68 
-75 SIVKKLYSEIENVSF
+75 
-90 YEKIDGNIEDL
+90 
-101 CAFYC
+101 
-106 EDMTYNDMDDNFKMS
+106 
-121 LVLNQFDLEKTN
+121 
-133 KIKYEEIKEKYY
+133 
-145 DIFGNYDIAS
+145 
-155 EFYNYNINKLGNV
+155 
-168 KLNKGYYQLL
+168 
-178 GEDVTV
+178 
-184 DPILGTGYTLVSAQ
+184 TL
-198 KDSSKIELFIAQWY
+198 
-212 NNADELI
+212 
-219 ETDEPIY
+219 
-226 EYYDTNACGD
+226 
-236 VKCSAVFKSS
+236 
-246 DVNDSKNVIKNNK
+246 KNVIKNNK

-285 NCLHP
+285 NCLYP

-306 SNENVDVIEM
+306 SNENVDIIEM

-454 IKYEDVLILNGRI
+454 IKYEDVLLLNGRI

-532 ENKTIEVIM
+532 ENKIIEVIM

-560 DVTIINITNILKSK
+560 DVTIINITNILKNK
-574 QMFEN
+574 QMFKN
-579 NTYTSKNINIEN
+579 DTYTSKDIKIEN

-596 VEIKEEKPQTVEVPI
+596 VEIKEEKPQTMEVPI
-611 KETKDYTLYDEL
+611 KETKNYTLYDEL
-623 MSIRLNNTLGIA
+623 MNIRLNNTLGIA

>member
-1 MGVSKNDVG
+1 MKYQALYRKYRPKTFDDVYG
-10 RPSNKTIIIRR
+10 QQI
-21 ILKVVLLLIIIALA
+21 VV
-35 FLIGYNLKDKNSNN
+35 
-49 PIKSSGKKIQSDDS
+49 Q
-63 IKTSK
+63 
-68 EELQLDD
+68 
-75 SIVKKLYSEIENVSF
+75 
-90 YEKIDGNIEDL
+90 
-101 CAFYC
+101 
-106 EDMTYNDMDDNFKMS
+106 
-121 LVLNQFDLEKTN
+121 
-133 KIKYEEIKEKYY
+133 
-145 DIFGNYDIAS
+145 
-155 EFYNYNINKLGNV
+155 
-168 KLNKGYYQLL
+168 
-178 GEDVTV
+178 
-184 DPILGTGYTLVSAQ
+184 TL
-198 KDSSKIELFIAQWY
+198 
-212 NNADELI
+212 
-219 ETDEPIY
+219 
-226 EYYDTNACGD
+226 
-236 VKCSAVFKSS
+236 
-246 DVNDSKNVIKNNK
+246 KNVIKNNK

-306 SNENVDVIEM
+306 SNENVDIIEM

-454 IKYEDVLILNGRI
+454 IKYEDVLLLNGRI

-475 MTEMVNDDLNS
+475 MTKMVNDDLNS

-560 DVTIINITNILKSK
+560 DVTIINITNALKSK

-579 NTYTSKNINIEN
+579 NVYDSKNMKIEN
-591 KTPEK
+591 KTSEK

-623 MSIRLNNTLGIA
+623 MSIRLNNTLSIA

-742 EEDILNKIK
+742 EKDILNKIK

>member
-1 MGVSKNDVG
+1 MKYQALYRKYRPKTFDDVYG
-10 RPSNKTIIIRR
+10 QQI
-21 ILKVVLLLIIIALA
+21 VV
-35 FLIGYNLKDKNSNN
+35 
-49 PIKSSGKKIQSDDS
+49 Q
-63 IKTSK
+63 
-68 EELQLDD
+68 
-75 SIVKKLYSEIENVSF
+75 
-90 YEKIDGNIEDL
+90 
-101 CAFYC
+101 
-106 EDMTYNDMDDNFKMS
+106 
-121 LVLNQFDLEKTN
+121 
-133 KIKYEEIKEKYY
+133 
-145 DIFGNYDIAS
+145 
-155 EFYNYNINKLGNV
+155 
-168 KLNKGYYQLL
+168 
-178 GEDVTV
+178 
-184 DPILGTGYTLVSAQ
+184 TL
-198 KDSSKIELFIAQWY
+198 
-212 NNADELI
+212 
-219 ETDEPIY
+219 
-226 EYYDTNACGD
+226 
-236 VKCSAVFKSS
+236 
-246 DVNDSKNVIKNNK
+246 KNVIKNNK

-306 SNENVDVIEM
+306 SNENVDIIEM

-454 IKYEDVLILNGRI
+454 IKYDDVLLLNGRI

-518 FKLENNSNIVNLIG
+518 FKLENNSNIVSLIS

-560 DVTIINITNILKSK
+560 DVTIINITNILKNK

-579 NTYTSKNINIEN
+579 VVHESKNIKIEN

-596 VEIKEEKPQTVEVPI
+596 IEIKEEKPQTVEVPI

-623 MSIRLNNTLGIA
+623 MNIRLNNTLGIA

-670 ITAGSKDGIILTTDS
+670 ITAGSKDGIIFTTDS

-717 DELWNK
+717 DGLWNK

>member
-1 MGVSKNDVG
+1 MKYQALYRKYRPKTFDDVYG
-10 RPSNKTIIIRR
+10 QQI
-21 ILKVVLLLIIIALA
+21 VV
-35 FLIGYNLKDKNSNN
+35 
-49 PIKSSGKKIQSDDS
+49 Q
-63 IKTSK
+63 
-68 EELQLDD
+68 
-75 SIVKKLYSEIENVSF
+75 
-90 YEKIDGNIEDL
+90 
-101 CAFYC
+101 
-106 EDMTYNDMDDNFKMS
+106 
-121 LVLNQFDLEKTN
+121 
-133 KIKYEEIKEKYY
+133 
-145 DIFGNYDIAS
+145 
-155 EFYNYNINKLGNV
+155 
-168 KLNKGYYQLL
+168 
-178 GEDVTV
+178 
-184 DPILGTGYTLVSAQ
+184 TL
-198 KDSSKIELFIAQWY
+198 
-212 NNADELI
+212 
-219 ETDEPIY
+219 
-226 EYYDTNACGD
+226 
-236 VKCSAVFKSS
+236 
-246 DVNDSKNVIKNNK
+246 KNVIKNNK

-306 SNENVDVIEM
+306 SNENVDIIEM

-333 ITLLPTVSKYKIY
+333 IALLPTVSKYKIY

-393 QSFEFKPIPVATIKE
+393 QSFEFKPIPVTTIKE

-454 IKYEDVLILNGRI
+454 IKYEDVLLLNGRI

-518 FKLENNSNIVNLIG
+518 FKLENNSNIVSLIG

-560 DVTIINITNILKSK
+560 DVTIINITNILKNK
-574 QMFEN
+574 QTFEN
-579 NTYTSKNINIEN
+579 TAYESKNIKIEN

-596 VEIKEEKPQTVEVPI
+596 VEIKEEKPQTVEVSI

-623 MSIRLNNTLGIA
+623 MNIRLNNTLGIA
-635 DKKSKIEYENAVEN
+635 DKTSKIEYENTVEN

-670 ITAGSKDGIILTTDS
+670 ITAGSKDGIIFTTDS

-697 LLEESL
+697 LLEESM

>member
-1 MGVSKNDVG
+1 MKYQALYRKYRPKTFDDVYG
-10 RPSNKTIIIRR
+10 QQI
-21 ILKVVLLLIIIALA
+21 VV
-35 FLIGYNLKDKNSNN
+35 
-49 PIKSSGKKIQSDDS
+49 Q
-63 IKTSK
+63 
-68 EELQLDD
+68 
-75 SIVKKLYSEIENVSF
+75 
-90 YEKIDGNIEDL
+90 
-101 CAFYC
+101 
-106 EDMTYNDMDDNFKMS
+106 
-121 LVLNQFDLEKTN
+121 
-133 KIKYEEIKEKYY
+133 
-145 DIFGNYDIAS
+145 
-155 EFYNYNINKLGNV
+155 
-168 KLNKGYYQLL
+168 
-178 GEDVTV
+178 
-184 DPILGTGYTLVSAQ
+184 TL
-198 KDSSKIELFIAQWY
+198 
-212 NNADELI
+212 
-219 ETDEPIY
+219 
-226 EYYDTNACGD
+226 
-236 VKCSAVFKSS
+236 
-246 DVNDSKNVIKNNK
+246 KNVIKNNK

-296 EKCDICISNN
+296 EKCDICVSNN
-306 SNENVDVIEM
+306 SNENVDIIEM

-454 IKYEDVLILNGRI
+454 IKYEDVLLLNGRI
-467 NDDEIEKF
+467 NDNEIEKF

-498 KNFIYICEDF
+498 KNFIYISEDF

-560 DVTIINITNILKSK
+560 DVTIINITNILKNK

-579 NTYTSKNINIEN
+579 NTYTSKNIKIEN

-596 VEIKEEKPQTVEVPI
+596 VEIKEEKPQTMEVPI
-611 KETKDYTLYDEL
+611 KETKNYTLYDEL
-623 MSIRLNNTLGIA
+623 MNIRLNNTLSIA
-635 DKKSKIEYENAVEN
+635 DKKSKIEYETAVEN

-703 ESLLGKKVKVCILL
+703 GSLLGKKVKVCILL

-742 EEDILNKIK
+742 EKDILNKIK
-751 SLNTG
+751 LLNTG